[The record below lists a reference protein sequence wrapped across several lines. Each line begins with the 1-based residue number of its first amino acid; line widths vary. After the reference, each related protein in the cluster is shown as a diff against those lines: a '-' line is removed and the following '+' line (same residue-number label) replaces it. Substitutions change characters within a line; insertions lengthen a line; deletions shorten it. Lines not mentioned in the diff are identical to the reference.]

1 MREHGVRNLI
11 INIKVKRWKIYL
23 LFHMIASYGALFC
36 LILHLECYD
45 EIWFIGIEMT
55 LGFIV
60 LQSVLTNDNVK
71 K

>member
-1 MREHGVRNLI
+1 M
-11 INIKVKRWKIYL
+11 KIYL
-23 LFHMIASYGALFC
+23 LFYMFASYGALFC
-36 LILHLECYD
+36 LILHLECYY

-60 LQSVLTNDNVK
+60 WQSALTNDNVK